1 MEIKSITSA
10 QNASYKQAVKYQN
23 QKEARKSA
31 VFTAEGLRSV
41 DEVLSS
47 GWDIDSLW
55 LEDGFCDQNPGY
67 IRSLEGSAFPIYR
80 VNRVLFKR
88 LGDTENPQGILAIV
102 HRKKWDVKELLQKKD
117 PLFVVLEDL
126 QDPGNVGTILRT
138 ADAAGA
144 AAVFV
149 SKGTSD
155 LYNPK
160 VVRSSMGS
168 LLHLPVISFPTVEE
182 LAPVLQKKGVRLI
195 AAHLKGEKTPW
206 EADMTGPVAILIG
219 NEGAG
224 LSEKAA
230 KTADILVKIPMPGQ
244 AESLNAA
251 IASGMMLYESIRQ
264 RFLLDSSVNT

>member
-1 MEIKSITSA
+1 MLA
-10 QNASYKQAVKYQN
+10 
-23 QKEARKSA
+23 
-31 VFTAEGLRSV
+31 
-41 DEVLSS
+41 S
-47 GWDIDSLW
+47 GWEIDSLW
-55 LEDGFCDQNPGY
+55 LEDSFYEQNPGY
-67 IRSLEGSAFPIYR
+67 IRALDGFSCPIYR
-80 VNRVLFKR
+80 VNQALFKR
-88 LGDTENPQGILAIV
+88 LGDTETPQGILAIV
-102 HRKKWDVKELLQKKD
+102 RRKKWDVREVLGKES

-149 SKGTSD
+149 SKGTAD
-155 LYNPK
+155 LYSPK

-168 LLHLPVISFPTVEE
+168 LLHLPVLSFPTVGE

-206 EADMTGPVAILIG
+206 ETDLTGSLAILIG

-224 LSEKAA
+224 LSEEAA
-230 KTADILVKIPMPGQ
+230 KMADSLVKIPMPGQ

-251 IASGMMLYESIRQ
+251 VAAGMMLYESIRQ
-264 RFLLDSSVNT
+264 RFA

>member
-117 PLFVVLEDL
+117 PPQNWL
-126 QDPGNVGTILRT
+126 QKNPKRIRWILR
-138 ADAAGA
+138 
-144 AAVFV
+144 
-149 SKGTSD
+149 K
-155 LYNPK
+155 PQRK
-160 VVRSSMGS
+160 K
-168 LLHLPVISFPTVEE
+168 
-182 LAPVLQKKGVRLI
+182 QKKRQ
-195 AAHLKGEKTPW
+195 K
-206 EADMTGPVAILIG
+206 
-219 NEGAG
+219 NG
-224 LSEKAA
+224 L
-230 KTADILVKIPMPGQ
+230 T
-244 AESLNAA
+244 
-251 IASGMMLYESIRQ
+251 
-264 RFLLDSSVNT
+264 LDWMY